1 MKNQVILFL
10 VLCAS
15 FSSFGQILTPVT
27 WSTAVEK
34 LDDST
39 YKLVSTASIDSGWHL
54 YSQTVPKKGPVPT
67 LFEYNGIGEGFELIE
82 ATNEEE
88 GHTVN
93 DPVFKMTITYFEA
106 SARFEQSVRVT
117 DKNLKKIE
125 GFVEFMACDNS
136 RCLPPTEVDLAFEL

>member
-1 MKNQVILFL
+1 MKNQVVLLIA
-10 VLCAS
+10 LCAT

-39 YKLVSTASIDSGWHL
+39 YKLVSIASIDSGWHL
-54 YSQTVPKKGPVPT
+54 YSQKVPKKGPVPT
-67 LFEYNGIGEGFELIE
+67 LFVYDSMGEGFELVE
-82 ATNEEE
+82 ATMEEE

-93 DPVFKMTITYFEA
+93 DTVFKMVITYFED
-106 SARFEQSVRVT
+106 SARFEQIVRVT

-125 GFVEFMACDNS
+125 GYVEFMACDNS
-136 RCLPPTEVDLAFEL
+136 KCLPPTEVDLTF